1 MVNVSYDM
9 KQRLQNSKAKTEIT
23 STHEYFNLGQRY
35 TDASQTDFTDE
46 DQKMEKK
53 FLASML

>member
-1 MVNVSYDM
+1 M